1 MGRRAVVSALAPNP
15 EAALEALVLEDQPAP
30 HPSSPD
36 DVVVAVRA
44 ANVGWVDLLM
54 TSGQYQHVP
63 EPPYTP
69 GLEWSG
75 EVISV
80 GDAVTQWKVGDRVI
94 ADGLLTGPRSLGAH
108 RKWGGFASFAV
119 APESA
124 LVALP
129 PELSFEEGA
138 CLLGG
143 HETAW
148 HALVHRARLQPGESV
163 LILGA
168 TGSTGLAA
176 VQIAHHLGTQ
186 VIAAGRTPEKLAIVK
201 ELGADHLLRTTDASG
216 APRRFKDEVKQLTGG
231 RGVDVVYDAL
241 GGEVSTEALRACA
254 FGARFVLVG
263 WSATPFVAR
272 EGRDPNVLP
281 TNLILMKSIDVLG
294 SPAAIAAHADPA
306 LRRTRLDAVLA
317 LVKGGLRP
325 RVDATYGLAELKGAL
340 HAKWESRHVGNVV
353 VHPDA

>member
-1 MGRRAVVSALAPNP
+1 MGRRAIVSALAPNP
-15 EAALEALVLEDQPAP
+15 EAALNALLLEDQPQPEAAP
-30 HPSSPD
+30 N

-69 GLEWSG
+69 GLEWAG
-75 EVISV
+75 EVIAVGASV
-80 GDAVTQWKVGDRVI
+80 TRWKLGDRVI
-94 ADGLLTGPRSLGAH
+94 ADGLRTGPRSLGAH
-108 RKWGGFASFAV
+108 RAWGGFASYAV
-119 APESA
+119 APEDA
-124 LVALP
+124 LVSLP
-129 PELSFEEGA
+129 AALSFEEGA

-163 LILGA
+163 LVLGA

-176 VQIAHHLGTQ
+176 VQIAHHLGTK

-201 ELGADHLLRTTDASG
+201 EHGADHLLRTVDESG
-216 APRRFKDEVKQLTGG
+216 ASRRFKDEVKALTGG

-254 FGARFVLVG
+254 FGARFVVVG

-272 EGRDPNVLP
+272 GGRDPNVLP

-306 LRRTRLDAVLA
+306 LRQVRLDAVLTLA
-317 LVKGGLRP
+317 AGGLPP
-325 RVDATYGLAELKGAL
+325 RVDVTYPLAALKDAL
-340 HAKWESRHVGNVV
+340 HAKWKSRHVGNVV
-353 VHPDA
+353 VQPDA